1 MKLFEK
7 EFQKDECFKKR
18 DFFNNVFIKNFE
30 IDKAFPLT
38 LIFYYI
44 LNPETQISQFSLNK
58 NFYETVLQLH
68 GYNDIKINY
77 NKNNLEQVPKYF
89 KDLKYVIKLFNDFDK
104 NELNNFI
111 NEIKNWIKIFQVN
124 ISYKDNSNN
133 SINDEIK
140 VYTISPNDLTVEYKS
155 CSEGLSQSFAEFN
168 CHCDIDYDKKLGRL
182 FYKTTVNVYNKTE
195 ELHQYEFLGEI
206 WERAMIVINDES
218 QKNKLIQDKKFKEN
232 LKKSLNK
239 YSNNIN
245 YIIKDIID
253 KEKKVVINQDNLL
266 NKDDSNEINTN
277 KISSNETNKDDKN
290 IIKEAEKNINK
301 NITNKTEEK
310 LIDKNMNKNKINN
323 SKDKTKEQILFYGV
337 LLSFFLFIFKTVLSI
352 ELGTIS
358 LDTFFNFLIIIV
370 IGYMLYNNKIFN

>member
-1 MKLFEK
+1 
-7 EFQKDECFKKR
+7 
-18 DFFNNVFIKNFE
+18 
-30 IDKAFPLT
+30 
-38 LIFYYI
+38 
-44 LNPETQISQFSLNK
+44 
-58 NFYETVLQLH
+58 
-68 GYNDIKINY
+68 
-77 NKNNLEQVPKYF
+77 
-89 KDLKYVIKLFNDFDK
+89 
-104 NELNNFI
+104 
-111 NEIKNWIKIFQVN
+111 
-124 ISYKDNSNN
+124 
-133 SINDEIK
+133 
-140 VYTISPNDLTVEYKS
+140 
-155 CSEGLSQSFAEFN
+155 
-168 CHCDIDYDKKLGRL
+168 
-182 FYKTTVNVYNKTE
+182 
-195 ELHQYEFLGEI
+195 
-206 WERAMIVINDES
+206 MIVINDES

-253 KEKKVVINQDNLL
+253 KEKKADINQDNLM
-266 NKDDSNEINTN
+266 NKDDSNEININ

-290 IIKEAEKNINK
+290 INKEAEKNINK